1 MAARREKTGGQE
13 GLRSATFR
21 SGRPENRRLRGVAF
35 AAKLAKVDK
44 IAKMAK
50 VAKIAKEAKAAKEA
64 QAGEKTARVSRQG
77 RR

>member
-1 MAARREKTGGQE
+1 MSRPPRMAARREKTGGQE

-35 AAKLAKVDK
+35 AAKLAKVAK

-50 VAKIAKEAKAAKEA
+50 
-64 QAGEKTARVSRQG
+64 EKRVSTPYSNNIIR
-77 RR
+77 